1 MDCKDIEEI
10 RLKYILNLSE
20 HICSGELWKNKLKKY
35 IKLLSLP
42 DELWKDS
49 INNRIDS
56 IWEARNDIAHAN
68 TRGLTLNYDNKK
80 YNYNSNMGVTEY
92 TQFALLFIKLV
103 DDAID
108 HLSQVDKLSL
118 DKWKTTDAT
127 LLYRK

>member
-1 MDCKDIEEI
+1 MQTQED
-10 RLKYILNLSE
+10 
-20 HICSGELWKNKLKKY
+20 
-35 IKLLSLP
+35 
-42 DELWKDS
+42 
-49 INNRIDS
+49 
-56 IWEARNDIAHAN
+56 
-68 TRGLTLNYDNKK
+68 YDNKT

-103 DDAID
+103 DNAID